1 MTLIGGSSL
10 VVAAVD
16 SGPPRIVVD
25 MNEPGNPIA
34 ERADWSADG
43 QTLYFKG
50 HDTKGNA
57 SIWSVPAAG
66 GKPKLLIRFDD
77 PTRPSYRPE
86 WAHARGRAYFT
97 IADRQGDVWVMEVTS
112 R

>member
-1 MTLIGGSSL
+1 M
-10 VVAAVD
+10 VD
-16 SGPPRIVVD
+16 VR
-25 MNEPGNPIA
+25 EPGNPIV
-34 ERADWSADG
+34 EGPDWSDDG
-43 QTLYFKG
+43 RTLYFKS

-77 PTRPSYRPE
+77 PTRPSYRSQ
-86 WAHARGRAYFT
+86 WAVGRGHAYFP
-97 IADRQGDVWVMEVTS
+97 IEDRQGDVWVIDAAS